1 MPERTTYCK
10 SRNLKGTSSAGEKET
25 LLSSRNEFLLD
36 CHALGQIARLI
47 NVTAKLDGKMI
58 REKLKRNDG

>member
-1 MPERTTYCK
+1 MPERTIYCK
-10 SRNLKGTSSAGEKET
+10 SRNLKGTSPAGEKET
-25 LLSSRNEFLLD
+25 LLSSREKLLLHCD
-36 CHALGQIARLI
+36 ALGEIARLI